1 VLQTERLIMR
11 TWRDADIDPYTAMCS
26 DPVVMEFFPK
36 LQTRDESAAQIERLN
51 SKIASDGFGFWA
63 LEHAGEL
70 PPSGLIG
77 FCGISRVWFDAH
89 FTPAVEIG
97 WRLRRDAWGHGFAT
111 EAARAAMAFG
121 WDLGLEEIVAFLV
134 PNNRRSAAVA
144 ERIGMRRD
152 VDGDF
157 DHPGVAPGA
166 ISVGGHD
173 NQRHAL
179 YRAKRPSS

>member
-1 VLQTERLIMR
+1 MR
-11 TWRDADIDPYTAMCS
+11 TWRDSDIDPFTAICS
-26 DPVVMEFFPK
+26 DPVVMEFFSK
-36 LQTRDESAAQIERLN
+36 LQTRDEVVASLDRVNA
-51 SKIASDGFGFWA
+51 KIASDGFGFWA

-70 PPSGLIG
+70 LG
-77 FCGISRVWFDAH
+77 FCGISRVTFDAP

-121 WDLGLEEIVAFLV
+121 WQQGLDQIVAFLV

-144 ERIGMRRD
+144 ERIGMQRD
-152 VDGDF
+152 LSGDF
-157 DHPGVAPGA
+157 DHPGIASGT

-179 YRAKRPSS
+179 YRAKRPSD